1 MDEYDSSQYVPI
13 PGVNGVS
20 YSQRL
25 FSEEVAIAAAM
36 NGEPITQVRQPGYEF
51 SNGTRFD
58 TPSDPYAPAQ

>member
-1 MDEYDSSQYVPI
+1 MDQYDSSQYVPQ

-25 FSEEVAIAAAM
+25 WSEEVAIAASLA
-36 NGEPITQVRQPGYEF
+36 GEPITDTRQPGYEF

-58 TPSDPYAPAQ
+58 TPSNPAG

>member
-1 MDEYDSSQYVPI
+1 MDDYPAADYIPR

-25 FSEEVAIAAAM
+25 FSEEVAIASAM
-36 NGEPITQVRQPGYEF
+36 NGDPLSDVRQPGYEF

-58 TPSDPYAPAQ
+58 TPPNPYAPAA